1 MLTNR
6 DEPDVRARLDQEL
19 ARDPSLATVID
30 VAAEHPARFAI
41 DASVGG
47 LEIMPLDQAKGAAN
61 RCRVKLFRPR
71 EEKDRMCA
79 FFYKRSNLSF
89 SRDRYSY
96 GAVEFIPGRLA
107 RDDVHGWLTWL
118 QSGFDP
124 ERRPLRLRRAF
135 PYTVPE

>member
-6 DEPDVRARLDQEL
+6 DEPVVRARLDQEIS
-19 ARDPSLATVID
+19 RSPSFATVID
-30 VAAEHPARFAI
+30 VAAEHPASFAV

-47 LEIMPLDQAKGAAN
+47 LEIAPLNQVKGALN
-61 RCRVKLFRPR
+61 RCRLKLFRPR

-96 GAVEFIPGRLA
+96 GAVEFLPEQLA
-107 RDDVHGWLTWL
+107 RDEVRGWLAWL
-118 QSGFDP
+118 ESGFDP
-124 ERRPLRLRRAF
+124 ERRPLRLKRAF
-135 PYTVPE
+135 PYTIPE